1 SSLDAT
7 LVGPPRMCSR
17 QRTCTIIKSF
27 RCKTY
32 RKLGVG
38 AFSTLSLVQ
47 SKPDREP
54 NSILRQEGNIN
65 GRGNFDNLPR
75 RRQPPSCGIDLENDN
90 VVRQL
95 VLRQHVFAARVD
107 GKIPWCLSSG
117 MTDSKMRHL
126 AVGSIKREF
135 SDAVVAAI

>member
-1 SSLDAT
+1 KPKILLLSSLDAT

-27 RCKTY
+27 RRKTY

-38 AFSTLSLVQ
+38 AFSTLNLVR

-75 RRQPPSCGIDLENDN
+75 RRQPPSCGSDLETDN
-90 VVRQL
+90 VVGQL
-95 VLRQHVFAARVD
+95 FLRQKVFPARFDWKV
-107 GKIPWCLSSG
+107 PWL
-117 MTDSKMRHL
+117 
-126 AVGSIKREF
+126 F
-135 SDAVVAAI
+135 SPCWNV